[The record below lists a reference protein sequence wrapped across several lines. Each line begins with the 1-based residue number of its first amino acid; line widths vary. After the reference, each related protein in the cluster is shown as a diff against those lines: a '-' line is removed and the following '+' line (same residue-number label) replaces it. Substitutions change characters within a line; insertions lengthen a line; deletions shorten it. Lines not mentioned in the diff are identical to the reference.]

1 MQALLSGAKL
11 DWVFVFLIEMEL
23 SQQHHHQ
30 PVLLGEVLRLLAPKP
45 DGVYLD
51 ATVGTG
57 GHAEAIARRLECEPG
72 LGRKGGLLIGLDWDE
87 EALEVA
93 RARLAPLGER
103 VKLVKANF
111 RELERVLAELGISKV
126 DGVLFDLGVSSLQL
140 DRPER
145 GFSFRFDGPLDMRM
159 DRQNPDAKTAAE
171 LVNTAPFEELCR
183 ILREYGEERWAAR
196 IAAAIVQTRRQGP
209 IRTTR
214 QLAELVD
221 RAIPA
226 SARRRMRIHPATRT
240 FQALRIAVN
249 GELENLRA
257 GLEAAFRRLHRGGV
271 LVVISFHSL
280 EDRIVKHFFRE
291 KAGKRPRP
299 LGLPPLGAKL
309 QAQVEAEL
317 LVKLVRPSSEEVA
330 RNPRARSAKLRAL
343 RKVI

>member
-1 MQALLSGAKL
+1 
-11 DWVFVFLIEMEL
+11 MEL
-23 SQQHHHQ
+23 SQQQRQQHHHHQ
-30 PVLLGEVLRLLAPKP
+30 PVLLEEVLRLIAPRP

-57 GHAEAIARRLECEPG
+57 GHAEEIARRLEPG
-72 LGRKGGLLIGLDWDE
+72 RGLLIGLDWDE
-87 EALEVA
+87 EALAVA

-111 RELERVLAELGISKV
+111 RELEQVLDELEIPEV
-126 DGVLFDLGVSSLQL
+126 DGALFDLGVSSLQL

-159 DRQNPDAKTAAE
+159 DREDPDAKTAAE

-196 IAAAIVQTRRQGP
+196 IAAAIVQAREREP

-214 QLAELVD
+214 QLVELVD

-240 FQALRIAVN
+240 FQALRIVVN
-249 GELENLRA
+249 DELGNLQA
-257 GLEAAFRRLHRGGV
+257 GLEAAFRRLRRGGV

-280 EDRIVKHFFRE
+280 EDRIVKRLFRE
-291 KAGKRPRP
+291 KAGKRVQP
-299 LGLPPLGAKL
+299 LGLPPPPPGPGAKPPRE
-309 QAQVEAEL
+309 AEAEL
-317 LVKLVRPSSEEVA
+317 LVKLVRPSPEEVA

-343 RKVI
+343 RKVV